1 MFRKRHRH
9 ILKVLVCYILLP
21 IQCLVVYLL
30 IFRNNNDVLNISVN
44 NIISLNEKIPVKF
57 GEPQIMQSRINLL
70 HTKAGS
76 QSDKTIL
83 QGTGN
88 NHDNRDVTVLQK
100 PLVKSNTN
108 SEIGLQHVQV
118 DIKVIPF
125 CNI

>member
-21 IQCLVVYLL
+21 IQCLVVYFL

-57 GEPQIMQSRINLL
+57 DEPPIMQSRINLL
-70 HTKAGS
+70 HTKAES
-76 QSDKTIL
+76 QSDNTIL
-83 QGTGN
+83 QGTDN
-88 NHDNRDVTVLQK
+88 NKDVPVLPK
-100 PLVKSNTN
+100 PLVKSNLN
-108 SEIGLQHVQV
+108 SEIGSQLDV
-118 DIKVIPF
+118 KVILF